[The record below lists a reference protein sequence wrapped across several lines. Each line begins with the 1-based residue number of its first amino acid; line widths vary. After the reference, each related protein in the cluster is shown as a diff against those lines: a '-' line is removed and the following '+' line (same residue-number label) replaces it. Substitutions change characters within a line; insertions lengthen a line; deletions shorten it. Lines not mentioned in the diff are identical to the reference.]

1 MTNKNI
7 RIKDIAA
14 MADVSIGTVD
24 RVIHNR
30 GRVSP
35 KVEKKVKSIL
45 RKTGYT
51 ANPIG
56 QSLGTKKD
64 YQIAVIIPR
73 PQQDEYWELSN
84 KGIHEAREKWKS
96 YHLNININEFDLYD
110 ADSFVKVSKQVL
122 DSDPDAILAAP
133 VFYDE
138 SLVFF
143 QQLKA
148 ENIPYILFNMR
159 IKKYDPLGF
168 VGQDLYKS
176 GRVAAELMSLALQKP
191 SRVAVMHTHVNF
203 GNSMHLKNKE
213 KGFRD
218 YLSEKRPDFD
228 VFSFPFLDDRE
239 SFVIQIG
246 SCLVNNDLN
255 GIFVTTSS
263 GAYMAAKALIDHN
276 KSSACL
282 IGYDLLEQNIHHL
295 KSGTINFLINQDSRM
310 QAYRGVHY
318 LAEYLLFNRSP
329 SHTNFLPLDII
340 TAENYEFFL
349 RNVDVDL

>member
-1 MTNKNI
+1 MSNKNI
-7 RIKDIAA
+7 RIKDIAE
-14 MADVSIGTVD
+14 MAGVSIGTVD

-35 KVEKKVKSIL
+35 KVEKKIKSIL

-64 YQIAVIIPR
+64 YRIAVIIPR
-73 PQQDEYWELSN
+73 PEQDEYWELSN
-84 KGIHEAREKWKS
+84 KGIQAAQEKWKS
-96 YHLNININEFDLYD
+96 YHLHININGFDLYD
-110 ADSFVKVSKQVL
+110 ADSFVKVAERVLESK
-122 DSDPDAILAAP
+122 PDAILAAP

-138 SLVFF
+138 SVVFF
-143 QQLKA
+143 RQLKA
-148 ENIPYILFNMR
+148 ENIPYILFNMW
-159 IKKYDPLGF
+159 IKKYDPLCF

-191 SRVAVMHTHVNF
+191 GNVAVMHTHVNF

-218 YLSEKRPDFD
+218 YLTKNRPDMD
-228 VFSFPFLDDRE
+228 IFSFPFLDDQE
-239 SFVIQIG
+239 SFAIQIG
-246 SCLVNNDLN
+246 RCLVNNDLN

-263 GAYMAAKALIDHN
+263 GAYMAAEALNNHH
-276 KSSACL
+276 KSSVCL
-282 IGYDLLEQNIHHL
+282 IGYDMLEQNIHHL
-295 KSGTINFLINQDSRM
+295 KGGTINFLISQDSRM
-310 QAYRGVHY
+310 QAYRGLHY
-318 LAEYLLFNRSP
+318 LAEYLLFNRMP
-329 SHTNFLPLDII
+329 PQTKFLPLEII

-349 RNVDVDL
+349 SNVDVDL